1 MGDFGEWYYSIP
13 LITRYWFTG
22 ATLIPLL
29 GRFGLFNPYLMLLDW
44 DLFFYKIQ
52 VFIPKLKNPIIN
64 KVCTFSYGGL

>member
-1 MGDFGEWYYSIP
+1 
-13 LITRYWFTG
+13 
-22 ATLIPLL
+22 LL

-64 KVCTFSYGGL
+64 KVCIFSYGGL